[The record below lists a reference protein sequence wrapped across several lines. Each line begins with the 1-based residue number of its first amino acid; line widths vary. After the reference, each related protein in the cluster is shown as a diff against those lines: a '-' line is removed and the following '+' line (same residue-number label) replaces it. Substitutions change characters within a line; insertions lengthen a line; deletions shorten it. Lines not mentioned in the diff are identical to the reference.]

1 MDPHETKAFTYVPGC
16 LGARNLLGMQT
27 LSVNTA
33 PGHAALRRGRASV
46 QGQVYLVTFVTLD
59 RNPLF
64 LDPAVAHAVAR
75 ALTDKRLWYRAR
87 LLAWVLMPDHW
98 HGLIELGA
106 MESLS
111 SCIQRLK
118 ANTARSFRRERK
130 SCRMWAPGFQD
141 RALRSGDNLRVA
153 ARYVVSNPLR
163 AGIVSDIGS
172 YPYWDAVWLEEAGQ
186 AEIP

>member
-1 MDPHETKAFTYVPGC
+1 
-16 LGARNLLGMQT
+16 MQT

-46 QGQVYLVTFVTLD
+46 QRQVYLVTFVTRD

-87 LLAWVLMPDHW
+87 LLAWVLMSDHW
-98 HGLIELGA
+98 HGLIELGT

-111 SCIQRLK
+111 TCIQRLK
-118 ANTARSFRRERK
+118 ANTARSFRRERE
-130 SCRMWAPGFQD
+130 SCRMWAPGFHD
-141 RALRSGDNLRVA
+141 RALRSDDDLLIA

-163 AGIVSDIGS
+163 AGIVRNIGS
-172 YPYWDAVWLEEAGQ
+172 YPYWDAVWLGDPGQ
-186 AEIP
+186 SGAR